1 MKQKKIM
8 SLAGALVLLMSAVGL
23 LTSCLQSNSVLEGN
37 VFEWQ
42 QQPGVYYY
50 FSGGVVYDV
59 RNMNGTWMKVNIGTY
74 KGKTVNVM
82 YSGSSEAVVKEDGI
96 ELFGLHLKR
105 VTDQALITK
114 IKNLPVTK
122 Q

>member
-8 SLAGALVLLMSAVGL
+8 SLAGALVLLMSSVGL

-37 VFEWQ
+37 VFK
-42 QQPGVYYY
+42 GGDDRIYYY
-50 FSGGVVYDV
+50 FSGGVVYQVQKNND
-59 RNMNGTWMKVNIGTY
+59 TWIKVQAGTY
-74 KGKTVNVM
+74 KGKTVNIM
-82 YSGSSEAVVKEDGI
+82 YGGSSEAVVKEDGI